1 MKQVAFFGIVFFIVV
16 QYKVSAQSTNKYT
29 LQQCIDTALA
39 KNIDV
44 KQSALLVDAAALNH
58 KQARANML
66 PDANV
71 GFTHGVNQG
80 RSIDPFTNTY
90 INQAIN
96 YASYGINSGVVLF
109 NGMNR
114 QNSIRQYAFA
124 SDASRLELQYAKDNL
139 TLDVILAYLQVLN
152 NEDLLSSSYT
162 QKELTSKQLERL
174 QILDSQGAISP
185 SQVSDI
191 KGQLMN
197 DQLTI
202 LNLGNQLESSKL
214 NLSQLMNIPY
224 EKSMILERIEAQEFF
239 TAYSRSSAQI
249 YETALQQFSLIKS
262 VGLRT
267 KSAAYSLKAAKGLLL
282 PSLFLGGNLQ
292 TNYSSAAQNGNGK
305 IRYNEQ
311 VVNNVYSGLNVGLR
325 IPVFNGFRIRYTVK
339 LAGITVRNNEFIEE
353 NTKIVVRQQIEQ
365 AYLNMTHA
373 YDRYKTLLEQVDAY
387 KVSFNAA
394 EARLSAGVGTTVDY
408 LIAKNN
414 ADRAAINLISA
425 KYDLVLRKKV
435 LDYYQNT
442 GVYNSN
448 Q

>member
-1 MKQVAFFGIVFFIVV
+1 MKHVTFFNIVFFVIV
-16 QYKVSAQSTNKYT
+16 QYKVSAQSTIRYT

-39 KNIDV
+39 KNVEV
-44 KQSALLVDAAALNH
+44 KQSRLLVDAAAVNR
-58 KQARANML
+58 KQVKARML

-109 NGMNR
+109 NGMSL
-114 QNSIRQYAFA
+114 QHAIRQYAYA
-124 SDASRLELQYAKDNL
+124 YDASRMELQYAKDNL

-152 NEDLLSSSYT
+152 NEDLLSSSFT
-162 QKELTSKQLERL
+162 QKELTAKQLERL
-174 QILDSQGAISP
+174 EVLNSQGAISP
-185 SQVSDI
+185 SQVSDLN
-191 KGQLMN
+191 GQLMN

-224 EKSMILERIEAQEFF
+224 DKSMTLERIEAQEFF
-239 TAYSRSSAQI
+239 TAYSQSSAHI

-262 VGLRT
+262 VDLRK
-267 KSAAYSLKAAKGLLL
+267 KSAAYAFRSAKGLLL
-282 PSLFLGGNLQ
+282 PSLVLGGNLQ
-292 TNYSSAAQNGNGK
+292 TNYSSAAQNTNGK

-311 VVNNVYSGLNVGLR
+311 VVNNVFSGLNVGLR
-325 IPVFNGFRIRYTVK
+325 VPVLNGFRTRYIIK
-339 LAGITVRNNEFIEE
+339 LAGITLRNNEFIEE
-353 NTKIVVRQQIEQ
+353 NTKIVLRRQIDQ

-373 YDRYKTLLEQVDAY
+373 YERYKTLLAQVDAY
-387 KVSFNAA
+387 RISFNAA

-414 ADRAAINLISA
+414 ADRAAINMISA

-442 GVYNSN
+442 GSYK
-448 Q
+448 